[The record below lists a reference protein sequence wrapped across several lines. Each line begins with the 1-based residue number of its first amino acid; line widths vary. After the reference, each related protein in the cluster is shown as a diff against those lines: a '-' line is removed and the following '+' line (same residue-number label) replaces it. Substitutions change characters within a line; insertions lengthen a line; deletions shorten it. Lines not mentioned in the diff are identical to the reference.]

1 VLQPTSVQYFDRGG
15 IFEIERPEWP
25 GWISGP
31 DKTGNSSNWGS
42 NAKHGLHGRSLASTT
57 TDLKKRQNRLAAA
70 LPTLR
75 RRQAIA
81 GGGGDP
87 RSMVPVRLAGAEVTG
102 AFWASA
108 AGDYCGCA
116 RRGNSLVGLRFPE
129 RITQI
134 TNAAEVLPFVVDRH
148 PEPRIVLQSEFVAVV
163 ANERAAR
170 IDLHHGAIIWTKIP
184 TAVDASAPF
193 SQTTCGLPPASPRVQ
208 AWRRKYGF
216 DVTWVLLMFSTARHG
231 ENEFC

>member
-1 VLQPTSVQYFDRGG
+1 MPSDFA
-15 IFEIERPEWP
+15 P
-25 GWISGP
+25 
-31 DKTGNSSNWGS
+31 
-42 NAKHGLHGRSLASTT
+42 RSDCSL
-57 TDLKKRQNRLAAA
+57 
-70 LPTLR
+70 
-75 RRQAIA
+75 
-81 GGGGDP
+81 GDP

-134 TNAAEVLPFVVDRH
+134 ANAAEVLTFVVDRH

-170 IDLHHGAIIWTKIP
+170 IDMAPWRNHLDENPNSSGCQRPIQPDDLRVAACFASGAGLAAKIRLRCHLGS
-184 TAVDASAPF
+184 TDVQRGTSRRK
-193 SQTTCGLPPASPRVQ
+193 GVLLIPASILAPRRL
-208 AWRRKYGF
+208 A
-216 DVTWVLLMFSTARHG
+216 
-231 ENEFC
+231 N

>member
-134 TNAAEVLPFVVDRH
+134 ANAAEVLTFVVDRH

-170 IDLHHGAIIWTKIP
+170 IDM
-184 TAVDASAPF
+184 APWRNHLDENPN
-193 SQTTCGLPPASPRVQ
+193 SSGCQRPIQPDDLRV
-208 AWRRKYGF
+208 AACFTVSTLGRRLG
-216 DVTWVLLMFSTARHG
+216 G
-231 ENEFC
+231 ENTASMSLGFY